1 MRYCLVLPPCP
12 HEQKRRLRMSR
23 VVTKEQYFDT
33 ALEVLAELG
42 FKGLN
47 IGVLCRRLGVT
58 SGSFYHHFG
67 SWQGFVDALL
77 EHWENRQVIILR
89 TLKFNQGNP
98 DDDIRAMSDL
108 AAGLHHAAE
117 AAIRAWAG
125 NDESVNLALKRVDE
139 SRRRTVHKAIKG
151 VVGDE
156 ETTAVVTALG
166 MSMLIGYQQIAAGG
180 EDISLD
186 QLLAQYARLIYS
198 HARRSAE

>member
-1 MRYCLVLPPCP
+1 
-12 HEQKRRLRMSR
+12 MSR

-33 ALEVLAELG
+33 GLEVLADLG

-47 IGVLCRRLGVT
+47 IGVLCRQLGVT

-77 EHWENRQVIILR
+77 EHWENRQVRILG
-89 TLKFNQGNP
+89 TMPFNQGNP

-108 AAGLHHAAE
+108 AAGLHHSAE
-117 AAIRAWAG
+117 AAIRAWAA

-151 VVGDE
+151 VVGDND
-156 ETTAVVTALG
+156 TAAVVTSLG
-166 MSMLIGYQQIAAGG
+166 MAMLVGYQQIAAGG
-180 EDISLD
+180 ENLSLD
-186 QLLAQYARLIYS
+186 QLLAEYARLIYS
-198 HARRSAE
+198 HAQR

>member
-1 MRYCLVLPPCP
+1 
-12 HEQKRRLRMSR
+12 MSR

-33 ALEVLAELG
+33 ALEVLAEFG

-77 EHWENRQVIILR
+77 DHWENRQVRILR

-98 DDDIRAMSDL
+98 DDDIRAMSVL

-117 AAIRAWAG
+117 AAIRAWAA

-151 VVGDE
+151 VIGDND
-156 ETTAVVTALG
+156 TTTVVTSLG
-166 MSMLIGYQQIAAGG
+166 MAMLVGYQQIAAGG
-180 EDISLD
+180 EELSLD
-186 QLLAQYARLIYS
+186 GLLTEYARLIYS
-198 HARRSAE
+198 HARR

>member
-1 MRYCLVLPPCP
+1 
-12 HEQKRRLRMSR
+12 MSR

-67 SWQGFVDALL
+67 SWQGFVDTLL
-77 EHWENRQVIILR
+77 EHWENRQVVILR
-89 TLKFNQGNP
+89 TLNFNQGNP

-108 AAGLHHAAE
+108 AAGLHHTAE
-117 AAIRAWAG
+117 AAIRAWAA

-151 VVGDE
+151 VVGTDE
-156 ETTAVVTALG
+156 TATVVTSLG
-166 MSMLIGYQQIAAGG
+166 MAMLVGYQQLAAGG
-180 EDISLD
+180 EDVSLD
-186 QLLAQYARLIYS
+186 KLLTEYARLIYT
-198 HARRSAE
+198 HRKK

>member
-1 MRYCLVLPPCP
+1 
-12 HEQKRRLRMSR
+12 MSR

-33 ALEVLAELG
+33 GLEVLAELG

-77 EHWENRQVIILR
+77 EHWENRQVRILG
-89 TLKFNQGNP
+89 TMPFNQGNP

-117 AAIRAWAG
+117 AAIRAWAA

-139 SRRRTVHKAIKG
+139 SRRRTVHKAVKG
-151 VVGDE
+151 VVGDDD
-156 ETTAVVTALG
+156 TAAVVTSLG
-166 MSMLIGYQQIAAGG
+166 MAMLVGYQQIAAGG
-180 EDISLD
+180 ENLSLD
-186 QLLAQYARLIYS
+186 QLLAEYARLIYS
-198 HARRSAE
+198 HAQR

>member
-1 MRYCLVLPPCP
+1 
-12 HEQKRRLRMSR
+12 
-23 VVTKEQYFDT
+23 
-33 ALEVLAELG
+33 
-42 FKGLN
+42 
-47 IGVLCRRLGVT
+47 
-58 SGSFYHHFG
+58 
-67 SWQGFVDALL
+67 
-77 EHWENRQVIILR
+77 
-89 TLKFNQGNP
+89 
-98 DDDIRAMSDL
+98 MSDL

>member
-1 MRYCLVLPPCP
+1 
-12 HEQKRRLRMSR
+12 MSR
-23 VVTKEQYFDT
+23 VVTKEQYFNT

-67 SWQGFVDALL
+67 SWQGFVDVLL
-77 EHWENRQVIILR
+77 EHWENRQVLILR

-151 VVGDE
+151 VVGDD
-156 ETTAVVTALG
+156 ETAAVVTSLG
-166 MSMLIGYQQIAAGG
+166 MAMLIGYQQIAAGG
-180 EDISLD
+180 EDPSLD
-186 QLLAQYARLIYS
+186 KLLNEYARLIYS
-198 HARRSAE
+198 HARR

>member
-1 MRYCLVLPPCP
+1 
-12 HEQKRRLRMSR
+12 MSR

-47 IGVLCRRLGVT
+47 IGLLCRRLGVT

-77 EHWENRQVIILR
+77 EHWENRQVLILR
-89 TLKFNQGNP
+89 TLKFNQGDP
-98 DDDIRAMSDL
+98 DDDVRAMSDL

-117 AAIRAWAG
+117 AAIRAWAA

-139 SRRRTVHKAIKG
+139 SRRRTVHKVING

-156 ETTAVVTALG
+156 ETAAVVTSLG
-166 MSMLIGYQQIAAGG
+166 MAMLIGYQQIAAGG
-180 EDISLD
+180 ENLSL
-186 QLLAQYARLIYS
+186 QRLLHEYARLIYS
-198 HARRSAE
+198 HARRPVAVGAQPSNSST

>member
-1 MRYCLVLPPCP
+1 
-12 HEQKRRLRMSR
+12 MSR

-33 ALEVLAELG
+33 GLEVLAELG
-42 FKGLN
+42 FKGVN

-67 SWQGFVDALL
+67 SWQGFVDELL
-77 EHWENRQVIILR
+77 EHWENRQVLILR
-89 TLKFNQGNP
+89 TLNFNQGNP

-108 AAGLHHAAE
+108 ASGLHHSAE
-117 AAIRAWAG
+117 AAIRAWAA

-156 ETTAVVTALG
+156 ETATVVTSLG
-166 MSMLIGYQQIAAGG
+166 MAMLIGYQQIAKSG
-180 EDISLD
+180 EDVSLD
-186 QLLAQYARLIYS
+186 KLLTEYARLIYS
-198 HARRSAE
+198 HARR

>member
-1 MRYCLVLPPCP
+1 
-12 HEQKRRLRMSR
+12 MSR

-33 ALEVLAELG
+33 ALAVLAELG

-77 EHWENRQVIILR
+77 EHWENRQVLILR
-89 TLKFNQGNP
+89 TLRFNQGNP

-108 AAGLHHAAE
+108 ASGLHHAAE

-125 NDESVNLALKRVDE
+125 NDESVGLALKRVDE

-151 VVGDE
+151 VVGDD
-156 ETTAVVTALG
+156 ETTAVVTSLG
-166 MSMLIGYQQIAAGG
+166 MAMLVGHQQLTARG
-180 EDISLD
+180 EDVSLE

-198 HARRSAE
+198 YARR

>member
-1 MRYCLVLPPCP
+1 
-12 HEQKRRLRMSR
+12 MSR

-108 AAGLHHAAE
+108 ASGLHHAAE
-117 AAIRAWAG
+117 AAIRAWAA

>member
-1 MRYCLVLPPCP
+1 
-12 HEQKRRLRMSR
+12 MSR

-67 SWQGFVDALL
+67 SWQGFVDVLL
-77 EHWENRQVIILR
+77 EHWENRQVLILR

-108 AAGLHHAAE
+108 AAGLHHRAE
-117 AAIRAWAG
+117 AAIRAWAA

-139 SRRRTVHKAIKG
+139 SRRRTVQKAIKG
-151 VVGDE
+151 VVGDDD
-156 ETTAVVTALG
+156 TATVVTSLG
-166 MSMLIGYQQIAAGG
+166 MAMLIGYQQIAAGG
-180 EDISLD
+180 DEVSLD
-186 QLLAQYARLIYS
+186 KLLNEYARLIYS
-198 HARRSAE
+198 HARR

>member
-1 MRYCLVLPPCP
+1 
-12 HEQKRRLRMSR
+12 MSR

-33 ALEVLAELG
+33 ALEVLAEFG

-77 EHWENRQVIILR
+77 DHWENRQVRILR

-98 DDDIRAMSDL
+98 DDDIRAMSVL

-117 AAIRAWAG
+117 AAIRAWAA

-151 VVGDE
+151 VVGDND
-156 ETTAVVTALG
+156 TTTVVTSLG
-166 MSMLIGYQQIAAGG
+166 MAMLVGYQQIAAGG
-180 EDISLD
+180 EELSLD
-186 QLLAQYARLIYS
+186 GLLTEYARLIYS
-198 HARRSAE
+198 HSQR

>member
-1 MRYCLVLPPCP
+1 
-12 HEQKRRLRMSR
+12 MSR

-67 SWQGFVDALL
+67 SWQGFVDVLL
-77 EHWENRQVIILR
+77 EHWENRQVLILR
-89 TLKFNQGNP
+89 TLRFNQGNP

-108 AAGLHHAAE
+108 ASGLHHAAE
-117 AAIRAWAG
+117 AAIRAWAA

-151 VVGDE
+151 VVGADD
-156 ETTAVVTALG
+156 TAAVVTSLG
-166 MSMLIGYQQIAAGG
+166 MAMLIGYQQIAASG
-180 EDISLD
+180 EDVSLD
-186 QLLAQYARLIYS
+186 KLLTEYARLIYS
-198 HARRSAE
+198 HARR

>member
-1 MRYCLVLPPCP
+1 
-12 HEQKRRLRMSR
+12 MSR

-33 ALEVLAELG
+33 ALEVLAEFG

-77 EHWENRQVIILR
+77 DHWENRQVRILR

-98 DDDIRAMSDL
+98 DDDIRAMSVL

-117 AAIRAWAG
+117 AAIRAWAA

-151 VVGDE
+151 VVGDDD
-156 ETTAVVTALG
+156 TTTVVTSLG
-166 MSMLIGYQQIAAGG
+166 MAMLVGYQQIAAGG
-180 EDISLD
+180 EELSLD
-186 QLLAQYARLIYS
+186 GLLTEYARLIYS
-198 HARRSAE
+198 HSQR

>member
-1 MRYCLVLPPCP
+1 
-12 HEQKRRLRMSR
+12 MSR

-67 SWQGFVDALL
+67 SWQGFVDVLL
-77 EHWENRQVIILR
+77 EHWENRQVLILR

-117 AAIRAWAG
+117 AAIRAWAA

-139 SRRRTVHKAIKG
+139 SRRRTVYKAIKG
-151 VVGDE
+151 VVGDDD
-156 ETTAVVTALG
+156 TTTVVTSLG
-166 MSMLIGYQQIAAGG
+166 MAMLIGYQQIAAGG
-180 EDISLD
+180 EDVSLD
-186 QLLAQYARLIYS
+186 KLLNEYARLIYS
-198 HARRSAE
+198 HARR